1 MGKGIG
7 RQRLRLHVQPERLHC
22 GKCLG
27 GGAIGEEHDPSHGQA
42 RVADGRTP
50 VRLVVVHS
58 VTRFWSRPY
67 TVRATSFDA
76 VTADGVRLRGDR
88 LGGGDVAL
96 IFCHGF
102 LGWRRKARLV
112 HFQESLARWFT
123 VYAFDLRGHGES
135 EGLSAFGAMEHLDV
149 DAVVRRARDEGLS
162 RIVTLGGS
170 MGGIA
175 VIRHA
180 ALLGGVDAV
189 VAISTPA
196 LWDGHDSVAVRRL
209 AWLTASRFGRSFL
222 RSAGVRA
229 VPAFHRVEAPA
240 ELVGKIAP
248 IPLVL
253 VHGRDDH
260 FFDEEQAWLL
270 YRRAVPPKRLLMAA
284 RFGHAEDG
292 YTPAFAEQIARVVQE
307 VTG

>member
-1 MGKGIG
+1 
-7 RQRLRLHVQPERLHC
+7 
-22 GKCLG
+22 
-27 GGAIGEEHDPSHGQA
+27 
-42 RVADGRTP
+42 
-50 VRLVVVHS
+50 
-58 VTRFWSRPY
+58 
-67 TVRATSFDA
+67 
-76 VTADGVRLRGDR
+76 
-88 LGGGDVAL
+88 L

-102 LGWRRKARLV
+102 LGWRRKPRLV
-112 HFQESLARWFT
+112 QFQQALARRFT

-135 EGLSAFGAMEHLDV
+135 GGLSAFGALEHLDV
-149 DAVVRRARDEGLS
+149 DAVVERARADGLTK
-162 RIVTLGGS
+162 IVTLGGS

-180 ALLGGVDAV
+180 ALLRGVDAV
-189 VAISTPA
+189 IAISTPA
-196 LWDGHDSVAVRRL
+196 LWDGHDSGAVRRL
-209 AWLTASRFGRSFL
+209 AWITASRFGRSFL

-229 VPAFHRVEAPA
+229 VAAFDRVEPPA

-270 YRRAVPPKRLLMAA
+270 YRRASPPKRLLMAA

-292 YTPAFAEQIARVVQE
+292 YTPAFAEQIARVVHE